1 MAVNVI
7 PLVVGDPANTK
18 ATPVMLVDSAGN
30 PMGVGFAMVI
40 GGPAADDA
48 AATGNPVLVGGK
60 YEATPNTVEDGD
72 ASFLK
77 VDANGR
83 LLTSVYAF
91 DVTSAPTVTNGAYTA
106 GDVIGGYQTVTLA
119 RANDEAFMITGI
131 QVAFKAAVTP
141 NIRVIIFGG
150 TPDAT
155 LADNA
160 AFTLSAA
167 NALLVRRSLSSS
179 LLGVTY
185 NSLGTPKEVSL
196 VPPLPIIMKPISG
209 GRTIGYYLV
218 DDSGITLTSTSDMQI
233 RFTGAG
239 L

>member
-1 MAVNVI
+1 MAKPVHLRHGLTGVI
-7 PLVVGDPANTK
+7 IDDTYPLPTK
-18 ATPVMLVDSAGN
+18 SMGGAAASGAAASGN
-30 PMGVGFAMVI
+30 PERI
-40 GGPAADDA
+40 
-48 AATGNPVLVGGK
+48 GGK
-60 YEATPNTVEDGD
+60 YELVPTAVDDGD
-72 ASFLK
+72 VSDIK
-77 VDANGR
+77 VDAYGR
-83 LLTSVYAF
+83 MLVGGYAF
-91 DVTSAPTVTNGAYTA
+91 DVTDAPTVTNGAYTA
-106 GDVIGGYQTVTLA
+106 GDVIGGYRTVSLA
-119 RANDEAFMITGI
+119 RVNDEAFMITGV